1 MVYLF
6 VLLVGVL
13 IGSLMTWYWFIIR
26 KRWESS
32 RNLRS
37 SYDKTVKEIADKNKK
52 AREDRRKSRSTA
64 VRAFVE
70 TALFWLLIVVMVVL
84 AANLL
89 GIL

>member
-26 KRWESS
+26 KHWESS

-37 SYDKTVKEIADKNKK
+37 SYDKTVREIADKNKK
-52 AREDRRKSRSTA
+52 ARDDRRKLRGTA

>member
-1 MVYLF
+1 MAYLL

-13 IGSLMTWYWFIIR
+13 IGWLMTWYWFVIR

-32 RNLRS
+32 KSLRS
-37 SYDKTVKEIADKNKK
+37 AYDKTVKEIADKSKK

-64 VRAFVE
+64 VRAAVE
-70 TALFWLLIVVMVVL
+70 TALFWLIIGMMVVL

-89 GIL
+89 GLL